1 MTPEEFYWKEKLQ
14 NRIDLFDVRVRSI
27 SWVLDCFNRGTI
39 RKSTIKSLITEADL
53 EDILQRLVELERYED
68 CITIKEL
75 IDLIYIDDKKQ
86 NNNDSVGDSS
96 DSDITTNF
104 LNT

>member
-14 NRIDLFDVRVRSI
+14 NRVDLFDVRVRSI

-39 RKSTIKSLITEADL
+39 RKSTIKSLITESDL

-75 IDLIYIDDKKQ
+75 IDLIYI
-86 NNNDSVGDSS
+86 NDTGK
-96 DSDITTNF
+96 
-104 LNT
+104 